1 MRYAKR
7 QEQKIMLKGHKDLDA
22 WKKSIDLVEYIYK
35 KTKEFPKEEV
45 YSLTSQIRRS
55 VISIPS
61 NIAEG
66 AARNSKKEF
75 IQFLHIALGSTAELE
90 TQLLIAERLSYLK
103 NSSEFILKLNDIKKM
118 LVGLISYLKKS

>member
-1 MRYAKR
+1 
-7 QEQKIMLKGHKDLDA
+7 MLKGHRDLDV
-22 WKKSIDLVEYIYK
+22 WKKSMDLVEILYIS
-35 KTKEFPKEEV
+35 TKDFPKEEI

-75 IQFLHIALGSTAELE
+75 IQFLHIALGSTSELE

-103 NSSEFILKLNDIKKM
+103 NSSEFISKLNDIKKM
-118 LVGLISYLKKS
+118 LIGLISFLKKKS